1 MALSRVEVLE
11 MLANGEGSGV
21 EFKRDDI
28 ENHRLAKEL
37 VAFANFAGGVVLLGV
52 EDDGTVSGTQ
62 RPDLEEWVAELC
74 RVKIQPPLIPYF
86 QWFHEFEPGKDVA
99 AVQVLAGPDNP
110 YALVHSGRRSFPI
123 RVGSTN
129 REASMEELERLFQ
142 AAGRI
147 SYGLKPVP
155 GAGLGDLDR
164 RRLENYFGNVLGGAG
179 PAEDSEEEWTRLLVN
194 IEFMVDADG
203 RTTPTVDGM
212 LLFGR
217 DPGRY
222 LPQSGIR
229 ALAYTGTT
237 PDYAAQA
244 DEDLR
249 GPLTPLLDNQGE
261 LIEAGSVEQALA
273 FVARNAAPTARIDE
287 GRRIDRPRFPADV
300 LRETLVNALVHRD
313 YSITGTDVT
322 LEIFADRLEITSPGR
337 LPNTVTVD
345 GLRAGARYARNQM
358 LVNVMRDLGYVDF
371 RGMGVRTKIIPGML
385 AHNGTEPE
393 FTETE
398 SSFKVC
404 LWG

>member
-1 MALSRVEVLE
+1 
-11 MLANGEGSGV
+11 MLINGEDSGV
-21 EFKRDDI
+21 EFKRDDV
-28 ENHRLAKEL
+28 ENHR
-37 VAFANFAGGVVLLGV
+37 VAREIVSFANFAGGVVLLGV
-52 EDDGTVSGTQ
+52 EDDGTVSGTH

-74 RVKIQPPLIPYF
+74 RAKIDPPLIPYF
-86 QWFHEFEPGKDVA
+86 QWFRQLHPGKDVA
-99 AVQVLAGPDNP
+99 AVQVLTGPDKP
-110 YALVHSGRRSFPI
+110 YALVHAGRRSFPI

-129 REASMEELERLFQ
+129 REASTEELERLFQ

-155 GAGLGDLDR
+155 GAGLDDLDR
-164 RRLENYFGNVLGGAG
+164 RRLRAYFGGVLGGAG
-179 PAEDSEEEWTRLLVN
+179 PVEDSDEEWTRLLDNV
-194 IEFMVDADG
+194 ELMVDTDG

-217 DPGRY
+217 EPGRF

-229 ALAYTGTT
+229 ALVYTGTE

-249 GPLTPLLDNQGE
+249 GPLVPLFDDHGE
-261 LIEAGSVEQALA
+261 LVEAGLVEQAFA
-273 FVARNAAPTARIDE
+273 FVARNTTPTARVDE

-313 YSITGTDVT
+313 YSIAGTDVT
-322 LEIFADRLEITSPGR
+322 LEIFANRLEVTSPGR
-337 LPNTVTVD
+337 LPNTVTLA
-345 GLRAGARYARNQM
+345 GLRAGARYARNQT
-358 LVNVMRDLGYVDF
+358 LVNVMRDFGYVDF

-385 AHNGTEPE
+385 GHNGTQPE
-393 FTETE
+393 FTESE
-398 SSFKVC
+398 SVFRVR

>member
-1 MALSRVEVLE
+1 